1 MAHFSDQFQI
11 LYDSEKEVLRLS
23 ILIHENLVT
32 SYYIGLAEFKM
43 MVDSA
48 KSHVNFR
55 GGVVSVK
62 IHPTQVILLFQ
73 DSAIKQSVFQ
83 LSIKEFQKL
92 LSKFNRAA
100 NSLRLNQI
108 IPSVE
113 SLHLENHTEV
123 GAYLLNHLQPVLSS
137 LSQNL
142 SLQTKDLEEIKNIIK
157 NLSLHVENI
166 STKLA
171 LVETRL
177 QEKLEN
183 ITISPP
189 VPRSSITPLLSNT
202 PIFIPSKINIELAG
216 TVKTQ
221 TEQVENTSI
230 NAASLALKKLKKE
243 KK

>member
-137 LSQNL
+137 LFTHSQNL

-177 QEKLEN
+177 QREIGKYN
-183 ITISPP
+183 Y
-189 VPRSSITPLLSNT
+189 LST
-202 PIFIPSKINIELAG
+202 CSK
-216 TVKTQ
+216 V
-221 TEQVENTSI
+221 
-230 NAASLALKKLKKE
+230 
-243 KK
+243 